1 MDFNRI
7 NQRMAMVGH
16 SEIRAMM
23 QACAAMGGLNMAQGV
38 CDTPTPAVVL
48 NAAAQAIAL
57 GRNTYSCFDGLP
69 EQRQALAVKLARDN
83 DIHAGSGDRHHGKI
97 NCRSGS
103 NDPINMKT
111 M

>member
-1 MDFNRI
+1 VN
-7 NQRMAMVGH
+7 NTVG
-16 SEIRAMM
+16 ALD
-23 QACAAMGGLNMAQGV
+23 GLRTALRQG
-38 CDTPTPAVVL
+38 CGE
-48 NAAAQAIAL
+48 AIAL

-69 EQRQALAVKLARDN
+69 EQRQALAVKPARNN

-97 NCRSGS
+97 DCRPGS